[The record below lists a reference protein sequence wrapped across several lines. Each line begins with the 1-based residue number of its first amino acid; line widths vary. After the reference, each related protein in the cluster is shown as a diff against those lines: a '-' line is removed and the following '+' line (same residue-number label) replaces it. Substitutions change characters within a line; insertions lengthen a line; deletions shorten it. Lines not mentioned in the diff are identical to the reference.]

1 MIQPRAS
8 LHTPPAPAAS
18 SRHRPADRA
27 SRFGAALSDGA
38 HQAGGEPGAVDRDP
52 RGDPGDLSAV
62 APDPAL
68 PRPTPREGARYA
80 RAHLLQVRGREP
92 GGQPQAYNDRRPGV
106 LQQEGEGGG

>member
-62 APDPAL
+62 ATDAAL
-68 PRPTPREGARYA
+68 PRPPPPEGAPYA
-80 RAHLLQVRGREP
+80 PPHLLQQPGP
-92 GGQPQAYNDRRPGV
+92 KHGGQPQAEHD
-106 LQQEGEGGG
+106 